1 MAAPELQ
8 HHWIQQPL
16 HHRCSNGL
24 ASHIDISLVAH
35 LQPKMLQVLEMLEML
50 KRIPTLRMLETQWKP
65 RTSSSRGLHWNFE
78 QAEMVEEV
86 FHRHAKTNAHPASLS
101 PQERGHLGH
110 LCCLSTTVH
119 NKFWSKG
126 LHKLLV
132 GVDSSITGDSWD
144 KCDLRQSDYSNT
156 ILFILKQQTDTVV
169 RLTSLEK
176 RNVCQSL
183 AKNMSASGCFARL
196 CARDE
201 LPHFSNPART
211 CCLWS
216 QSFHA
221 HQLTFADQTL
231 QPMLDELQSL
241 AESDSNAPSPG
252 EIRGI
257 CLYAFAGS
265 RTPKPASHT
274 KHAGSIPCFNKV
286 MTWSTRIFSRNHW
299 KHFAGVTGHSFSWP
313 FSLVTDII

>member
-1 MAAPELQ
+1 M
-8 HHWIQQPL
+8 W
-16 HHRCSNGL
+16 
-24 ASHIDISLVAH
+24 
-35 LQPKMLQVLEMLEML
+35 
-50 KRIPTLRMLETQWKP
+50 
-65 RTSSSRGLHWNFE
+65 
-78 QAEMVEEV
+78 
-86 FHRHAKTNAHPASLS
+86 PA
-101 PQERGHLGH
+101 
-110 LCCLSTTVH
+110 T
-119 NKFWSKG
+119 
-126 LHKLLV
+126 
-132 GVDSSITGDSWD
+132 
-144 KCDLRQSDYSNT
+144 
-156 ILFILKQQTDTVV
+156 V
-169 RLTSLEK
+169 RLLKHHTIHTQTADWYCGPSYKFGK